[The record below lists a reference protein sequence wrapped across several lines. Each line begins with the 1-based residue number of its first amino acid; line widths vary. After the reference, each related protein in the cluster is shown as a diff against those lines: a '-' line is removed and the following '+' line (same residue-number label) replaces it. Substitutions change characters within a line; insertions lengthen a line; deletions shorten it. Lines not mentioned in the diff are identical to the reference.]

1 MKNNNNSELKG
12 TATVARQ
19 LHRWLPSDGP
29 DLITATKQYV
39 AQEWLQD
46 RQTSSHAVYSI
57 YVVARDL
64 GAKGDREAAV
74 IACALES
81 LLERQG
87 CLALSFSDAHRLRRR
102 RDDVISRYS
111 H

>member
-19 LHRWLPSDGP
+19 IHRWLPSDSP

-39 AQEWLQD
+39 ADEWLHD
-46 RQTSSHAVYSI
+46 RQASSQAVYSI
-57 YVVARDL
+57 YAVARDL

-74 IACALES
+74 IACTLQV

-87 CLALSFSDAHRLRRR
+87 CLAMSFSNLPSLRRR
-102 RDDVISRYS
+102 RDDLIGRIS